1 MREMQFD
8 KVLERLTYRRK
19 EVLLKLLAGQTDA
32 AIAKELCI
40 AEATVR
46 KHVEHICREFGI
58 VNDFPDERRCKRP
71 ELLALF
77 SKYKPELVSAEAIA
91 LLNGEEA
98 KPRLG
103 NGTSAAIAP
112 AAAAAAAS
120 QYSSICNRDVFIL
133 IDQSGSMVRKD
144 ADTGNQTRYEYLQ
157 EVVEGHVAAIL
168 SAGRKFRHALGEKIC
183 DRVSIYFFSRP
194 EVAPDPIAIE
204 DASQVWKL
212 FVENQPKTKT
222 FIAPTLE
229 KCLNIWL
236 KQGKPNNRGAFFII
250 YTDGQFNDEQ
260 QFVNCI
266 AKACASIDHHKI
278 IKFVVL
284 GIGQDVEI
292 EHFLHLDYN
301 LNNQMPYN
309 ILVFDLVNEVDDII
323 ELLQRQIADE
333 PHLAFPPWV
342 KQRYPEFVNRIITAS
357 VEKLPVL

>member
-1 MREMQFD
+1 MKEMQFD
-8 KVLERLTYRRK
+8 KVFDRLTYRRK

-32 AIAKELCI
+32 AIASELCI

-58 VNDFPDERRCKRP
+58 LNDFPDERRFKRP

-77 SKYKPELVSAEAIA
+77 SKYKPELVSQEAIA
-91 LLNGEEA
+91 LLNGEEV
-98 KPRLG
+98 KPRQP
-103 NGTSAAIAP
+103 NGTSAAIVE
-112 AAAAAAAS
+112 AS
-120 QYSSICNRDVFIL
+120 WYSSICNRDVFIL

-168 SAGRKFRHALGEKIC
+168 SAGRKFRQALGEKIC

-194 EVAPDPIAIE
+194 EVAPEPIAIE
-204 DASQVWKL
+204 DASQVWTL

-236 KQGKPNNRGAFFII
+236 KEGKPKNRGAFFII

-260 QFVNCI
+260 QFINCI
-266 AKACASIDHHKI
+266 AKACANIEHHKI
-278 IKFVVL
+278 VKFVVL
-284 GIGQDVEI
+284 GIGQDFEI
-292 EHFLHLDYN
+292 EHFLYLDCN
-301 LNNQMPYN
+301 LNNQMPFD

-323 ELLQRQIADE
+323 ELLQRQLTDE
-333 PHLAFPPWV
+333 PHLVFPKWV
-342 KQRYPEFVNRIITAS
+342 KQRYPAFVNRVMAAS
-357 VEKLPVL
+357 VENLSVL

>member
-8 KVLERLTYRRK
+8 KVLDRLTYRRK
-19 EVLLKLLAGQTDA
+19 EVLLKLLAGETDA
-32 AIAKELCI
+32 AIARELCI

-58 VNDFPDERRCKRP
+58 VNDFPDERRFKRP

-77 SKYKPELVSAEAIA
+77 SKYKPELVSPAAIA
-91 LLNGEEA
+91 LLNGEEV
-98 KPRLG
+98 KPRLAAATPAAIALAA
-103 NGTSAAIAP
+103 TSAAVE
-112 AAAAAAAS
+112 AS
-120 QYSSICNRDVFIL
+120 RYSSICNRNVFIL

-168 SAGRKFRHALGEKIC
+168 CAGSKFRHALGEKIC
-183 DRVSIYFFSRP
+183 DRLSIYFFSRP

-266 AKACASIDHHKI
+266 AKACANIDHHKM

-301 LNNQMPYN
+301 VNNQMPFN

-323 ELLQRQIADE
+323 ELLQRQLTDE
-333 PHLAFPPWV
+333 PHLTFPKWV
-342 KQRYPEFVNRIITAS
+342 KQRYPEFVNRIMAS
-357 VEKLPVL
+357 SARV